1 MTTCRNNEISKIMK
15 KILLSAMAVVLMCAC
30 SGEREYLNY
39 RGMSMGMSAKQM
51 ADSLLAKIQNLAVD
65 THKTGETNIVLV
77 DTLARNFMVTVY
89 HQNDTITD
97 ILENYVA
104 TYNDST
110 SNLWQA
116 RHDELQK
123 EFGWP
128 NMGKHGDLHK
138 EATFENEKGTVLL
151 ILLNTYSPTVS
162 IRYSTSTT
170 QD

>member
-1 MTTCRNNEISKIMK
+1 M
-15 KILLSAMAVVLMCAC
+15 LLAALAAVLMCAC
-30 SGEREYLNY
+30 SGERQYLDY
-39 RGMSMGMSAKQM
+39 RGMSMGISAKQM
-51 ADSLLAKIQNLAVD
+51 ADSLVTKLQNLAVD

-77 DTLARNFMVTVY
+77 DTLAKNFMVTIY

-151 ILLNTYSPTVS
+151 ILLNTYSPTMSV
-162 IRYSTSTT
+162 RYSTSTT

>member
-1 MTTCRNNEISKIMK
+1 MK
-15 KILLSAMAVVLMCAC
+15 KILLAAMAVLLMCAC

-39 RGMSMGMSAKQM
+39 RGLSMGMSAKQM

-97 ILENYVA
+97 ILENYVD

>member
-1 MTTCRNNEISKIMK
+1 MK
-15 KILLSAMAVVLMCAC
+15 KILLAAMAVLLMCAC
-30 SGEREYLNY
+30 SGEREYLSY
-39 RGMSMGMSAKQM
+39 RGLSMGMSAKQM

>member
-1 MTTCRNNEISKIMK
+1 MK
-15 KILLSAMAVVLMCAC
+15 KILLAAMAVLLMCAC

-39 RGMSMGMSAKQM
+39 RGLSMGMSAKQM

-77 DTLARNFMVTVY
+77 DTLSRNFMVTVY

>member
-1 MTTCRNNEISKIMK
+1 MK
-15 KILLSAMAVVLMCAC
+15 KILLAAMAVLLMCAC

-39 RGMSMGMSAKQM
+39 RGLSMGMSAKQM
-51 ADSLLAKIQNLAVD
+51 ADSLLSKIQNLAVD

-77 DTLARNFMVTVY
+77 DTLAQNFMVTIY

>member
-1 MTTCRNNEISKIMK
+1 MK
-15 KILLSAMAVVLMCAC
+15 KILLAAMAVLLMCAC

-39 RGMSMGMSAKQM
+39 RGLSMGMSAKQM

>member
-1 MTTCRNNEISKIMK
+1 MK
-15 KILLSAMAVVLMCAC
+15 KILLAAMAVLLMCAC

-39 RGMSMGMSAKQM
+39 RGLSMGMSAKQM

-65 THKTGETNIVLV
+65 THKTGEANIVLV

>member
-1 MTTCRNNEISKIMK
+1 MK
-15 KILLSAMAVVLMCAC
+15 KILLAAMAVLLMSAC

-39 RGMSMGMSAKQM
+39 RGLSMGMSAKQM

>member
-1 MTTCRNNEISKIMK
+1 MK
-15 KILLSAMAVVLMCAC
+15 KVLLAALAAVLMCAC
-30 SGEREYLNY
+30 SGERQYLDY
-39 RGMSMGMSAKQM
+39 RGMSMGIPAKQM
-51 ADSLLAKIQNLAVD
+51 ADSLVTKLQNLAVD

-77 DTLARNFMVTVY
+77 DTLAKNFMVTIY

-151 ILLNTYSPTVS
+151 ILLNTYSPTMSV
-162 IRYSTSTT
+162 RYSTSTT

>member
-1 MTTCRNNEISKIMK
+1 MK
-15 KILLSAMAVVLMCAC
+15 KILLAAMAVLLMCAC
-30 SGEREYLNY
+30 SGERQYLDY
-39 RGMSMGMSAKQM
+39 RGLSIGMSARQM
-51 ADSLLAKIQNLAVD
+51 ADSLLAKMQNLAVD

-77 DTLARNFMVTVY
+77 DTLAQNFMVTVY

-110 SNLWQA
+110 ANLWQA
-116 RHDELQK
+116 MHDDLQK
-123 EFGWP
+123 VFGWP

-138 EATFENEKGTVLL
+138 EATFENEKGTVVL
-151 ILLNTYSPTVS
+151 ILLNTYSPTMSV
-162 IRYSTSTT
+162 RYSTSTT